1 MTPLEFFRLQTREE
15 VLAQYNRFA
24 PVGVEE
30 VELAAAVGRVVAV
43 SVAASEDVPSFLK
56 AAMDGYA
63 VRAADTFGAG
73 VGAPQYLEIKGE
85 VPMGRAPARG
95 LGPGEALRV
104 PTGGMLPAG
113 ADATVMVEYTAEHPD
128 GTLEV
133 RKPVA
138 PGENVL
144 QPGEDVRQ
152 GEVLFP
158 AGSRLRPQEIG
169 LLAALGITSLT
180 TYQKP
185 RVAILSS
192 GDEVVPIKQQPGPG
206 QVRDCNAYLTAAQV
220 EEWGG
225 LPILK
230 GIIPD
235 DFASL
240 RKTLATTLSE
250 ADLILISGGSSVG
263 TRDLTLTAIKALP
276 GAEILAHGVAIRPG
290 KPTILASL
298 RKKAKKGEQGEKPLL
313 GLPGHPAS
321 AAVVMEVLGRPL
333 INRLA
338 GLKSPSSWGGSVT
351 AVLSRNL
358 AGASGREDYVRV
370 RLRREA
376 DTLWADPVLGPSG
389 LLSPMVKSDG
399 LVMIP
404 LGVEGLNRGDPVFV
418 RLFGVR

>member
-1 MTPLEFFRLQTREE
+1 MLLEFFRLQTREE
-15 VLAQYNRFA
+15 VLALYPRFA

-30 VELAAAVGRVVAV
+30 VELAAAAGRVLAAA
-43 SVAASEDVPSFLK
+43 VAAPEDVPSFLR
-56 AAMDGYA
+56 ATMDGYA
-63 VRAADTFGAG
+63 VQAADTFGAG
-73 VGAPQYLEIKGE
+73 VAAPQYLEIKGE

-95 LGPGEALRV
+95 LEPGEALRV
-104 PTGGMLPAG
+104 PTGSMLPAG
-113 ADATVMVEYTAEHPD
+113 ADAVVMLEYTAEHPD

-133 RKPVA
+133 RRPVA

-144 QPGEDVRQ
+144 QIGEDVDK

-169 LLAALGITSLT
+169 LLAALGITHLT

-185 RVAILSS
+185 RVAVLSS
-192 GDEVVPIKQQPGPG
+192 GDEVVPLEQQPAPG
-206 QVRDCNAYLTAAQV
+206 QVRDCNAFLLAAQV

-225 LPILK
+225 LPVLQ

-235 DFASL
+235 DFTAL
-240 RKTLATTLSE
+240 KTALTAALAE

-263 TRDLTLTAIKALP
+263 ARDLTLEAIKSLP

-298 RKKAKKGEQGEKPLL
+298 TKTGNQGGKPLL

-338 GLKSPSSWGGSVT
+338 GLKSPSSWGGAVT
-351 AVLSRNL
+351 ALLFRNL

-370 RLRREA
+370 RLRLDG

-404 LGVEGLNRGDPVFV
+404 LGVEGLNRGDPVSV
-418 RLFGVR
+418 RLFGN